1 MNKKESLAFLQ
12 SCIDSLNNITDEDRK
27 RSKEIEKKIE
37 LELNKMNHDSSND
50 EFEILLPNDEED
62 IYDEQ
67 TEQITVE
74 MQLHDSSDK
83 FYKNKNKTYLNATF
97 NYAA

>member
-1 MNKKESLAFLQ
+1 M
-12 SCIDSLNNITDEDRK
+12 I
-27 RSKEIEKKIE
+27 
-37 LELNKMNHDSSND
+37 
-50 EFEILLPNDEED
+50 DEED

-67 TEQITVE
+67 TEQINVE

>member
-1 MNKKESLAFLQ
+1 MKTEKEVKKL
-12 SCIDSLNNITDEDRK
+12 
-27 RSKEIEKKIE
+27 KKKLE

-67 TEQITVE
+67 TEQIN
-74 MQLHDSSDK
+74 S
-83 FYKNKNKTYLNATF
+83 
-97 NYAA
+97 

>member
-27 RSKEIEKKIE
+27 RSKEI
-37 LELNKMNHDSSND
+37 
-50 EFEILLPNDEED
+50 LLPNDEED

-67 TEQITVE
+67 TEQINVE

>member
-37 LELNKMNHDSSND
+37 LELNKMNHD
-50 EFEILLPNDEED
+50 
-62 IYDEQ
+62 
-67 TEQITVE
+67 
-74 MQLHDSSDK
+74 
-83 FYKNKNKTYLNATF
+83 
-97 NYAA
+97 